1 MGRGQQDDPPASPE
15 GEADGGQARRGG
27 DTKTRCAESHEASP
41 SLGHY
46 ATLSFIVRGRGNII
60 SNFGLRIA
68 NLKARIQNSGGKEQR
83 EWGQRTE
90 DRKQM
95 KLIAVSSHRLYYSQ
109 AL

>member
-1 MGRGQQDDPPASPE
+1 MSIPRPNRLQ
-15 GEADGGQARRGG
+15 
-27 DTKTRCAESHEASP
+27 KTEDS
-41 SLGHY
+41 G
-46 ATLSFIVRGRGNII
+46 TIRGRGETEIGI
-60 SNFGLRIA
+60 LNFGLRISD
-68 NLKARIQNSGGKEQR
+68 LKARIQNSGGKEQR